1 MGKAHSGDLRE
12 RVYGE
17 IAGGQ
22 SRRSAARRFGVSA
35 STGVR
40 LARRMIE
47 TGSLEPARQGR
58 PPGGGKLAPY
68 RELLIGWV
76 EAEKDI
82 TMPELAVRLAEQ
94 CEVNV
99 HPASLSRFLRGAGY
113 SFTKNAAGE
122 RSRSPGRGRGPP
134 DLADWRPASN
144 GPRAAPAGVRWR
156 DGLHKQTDPPAR
168 PGAARRTCEGKRSDR
183 PLVPPD
189 LHRPQAIPWPVRSQ
203 SKR

>member
-22 SRRSAARRFGVSA
+22 SRRAAARRFGVSA

-40 LARRMIE
+40 LARRMVE

-58 PPGGGKLAPY
+58 PPGGGKLVPY

-82 TMPELAVRLAEQ
+82 TMPELAARLAAQ
-94 CEVNV
+94 CQVEV
-99 HPASLSRFLRGAGY
+99 HPASLSRFLRAAGY
-113 SFTKNAAGE
+113 SFKKNAAGE
-122 RSRSPGRGRGPP
+122 RSRSP
-134 DLADWRPASN
+134 
-144 GPRAAPAGVRWR
+144 
-156 DGLHKQTDPPAR
+156 
-168 PGAARRTCEGKRSDR
+168 
-183 PLVPPD
+183 
-189 LHRPQAIPWPVRSQ
+189 
-203 SKR
+203 

>member
-58 PPGGGKLAPY
+58 PPGGGKLAAY

-94 CEVNV
+94 CEVKV
-99 HPASLSRFLRGAGY
+99 HPGTVRIFVCGQAVEHY
-113 SFTKNAAGE
+113 AAMALMK
-122 RSRSPGRGRGPP
+122 RSPKMTANWALAMDHSRGGIFHSFSERFKI
-134 DLADWRPASN
+134 R
-144 GPRAAPAGVRWR
+144 
-156 DGLHKQTDPPAR
+156 
-168 PGAARRTCEGKRSDR
+168 
-183 PLVPPD
+183 
-189 LHRPQAIPWPVRSQ
+189 
-203 SKR
+203 